1 MSKPRFSLQLFSCIF
16 FCDSQLRTP
25 PYHNDKYQIS
35 RVIIQWLLQN
45 TIRVF
50 KMQILS
56 CCLTYVN
63 ANVSRR
69 FQRLDITWY
78 LCLAMKQILN
88 DERYPLSPW
97 ISKSLRKRH
106 IRLGNTRPNKCN
118 DSHKPSKY
126 LPMDCFKYIHCQFLH
141 LFRGIFVVFETTFS
155 ASRLRK

>member
-1 MSKPRFSLQLFSCIF
+1 MITTQNIRIF
-16 FCDSQLRTP
+16 R
-25 PYHNDKYQIS
+25 
-35 RVIIQWLLQN
+35 
-45 TIRVF
+45 
-50 KMQILS
+50 MQMLNC

-63 ANVSRR
+63 ANVFNAYEIEIRVSRR

-106 IRLGNTRPNKCN
+106 IRLGNTHPNKCN

-126 LPMDCFKYIHCQFLH
+126 LPMDCFKHIHCQFPR
-141 LFRGIFVVFETTFS
+141 LFRGIFVLVETTFS